1 MVIDAVKCVLLIV
14 VAYLALVGL
23 AHLCVTVGRWFSSGG
38 ALRDCWLVVAALP
51 GEEDLEMRLRQAHA
65 LLQADPAFRGVGM
78 VVADSGA
85 DKEARDIC
93 RCFSQETGV
102 PFLHTEEL
110 PRFLNHTAPRQPE
123 TPGAVLKET

>member
-65 LLQADPAFRGVGM
+65 LLQADPSLPSDPHLPDILSGPVDRPGRLLPECPAGRLRP
-78 VVADSGA
+78 AD
-85 DKEARDIC
+85 
-93 RCFSQETGV
+93 
-102 PFLHTEEL
+102 P
-110 PRFLNHTAPRQPE
+110 
-123 TPGAVLKET
+123 